1 MRVGFGYDI
10 HRLKVGKKL
19 ILGGERI
26 YYKKGLEGHS
36 DADVLIHAIMD
47 ALLGASGQGDI
58 GMHFP
63 DNDPKYKDI
72 SSSYLLEKVKGILD
86 EKKFKVYNIDLTV
99 VMEKPR
105 LSLYYTKIKNNISK
119 VLKLSENHINI
130 KASTNE
136 GLGLIG
142 KEEAIAA
149 FCVALLKKVDNL

>member
-10 HRLKVGKKL
+10 HRLKVGKDL

-26 YYKKGLEGHS
+26 CYKKGLEGHS

-63 DNDPKYKDI
+63 DNDPEYKDI
-72 SSSYLLEKVKGILD
+72 SSLFLLEKVKRILD
-86 EKKFKVYNIDLTV
+86 ENKLKVYNIDLTV
-99 VMEKPR
+99 VMEKPK
-105 LSLYYTKIKNNISK
+105 LSFYCNKIKNNISQ
-119 VLKLSENHINI
+119 VLKLSENVINI

-136 GLGLIG
+136 GIGLIG

-149 FCVALLKKVDNL
+149 FCVVLLKKVDNL